1 VSDTQL
7 IELDGPGLLYRIR
20 PGVDETQPLVI
31 MLHGWTGDEDGMW
44 VFEKVLPDSWWKA
57 TFRAP
62 HPLPAGG
69 FSWTEAS
76 PDDNPRLTDFR
87 TSVEALMTT
96 IADIE
101 ERFHLQRDRFVLMGF
116 SQGAA
121 VAFSVLPLANWKPA
135 AIVSLAGF
143 MPRDASFDGSELPVF
158 WGHGIRDEIVSID
171 LARQIVEYLQEM
183 GAEVQYCE
191 ADVGHKAGLECARG
205 LKPWL
210 KQTLEHDEE
219 SASIDMHK

>member
-1 VSDTQL
+1 MTDSRL
-7 IELDGPGLLYRIR
+7 IEPEGPGLVYRIR

-31 MLHGWTGDEDGMW
+31 MLHVWTGDEGGMW
-44 VFEKVLPDSWWKA
+44 VFDKVLPESWWVA
-57 TFRAP
+57 TFRGPYA
-62 HPLPAGG
+62 LSDGG
-69 FSWTEAS
+69 FSWTKDT
-76 PDDNPRLTDFR
+76 PDDHPRLSDFII
-87 TSVEALMTT
+87 SVEAIMHT

-101 ERFHLQRDRFVLMGF
+101 ERYNLQRERFILMGF

-121 VAFSVLPLANWKPA
+121 VAFSVLPLAKWKPA

-143 MPRDASFDGSELPVF
+143 IPRDTSFDGSELPVF

-171 LARQIVEYLQEM
+171 LARRIVERLQEF
-183 GAEVQYCE
+183 GAQVQYCE

-210 KQTLEHDEE
+210 KETL
-219 SASIDMHK
+219 SATQAGS